1 MHFSGQAFDGKEIS
15 PVSVQLTFLFDSDRR
30 ARFANGALVQEW
42 YEAYGDMFDEN
53 DYRLARS
60 QPGNHF
66 FEWLAAVLLREATGY
81 YSLIEKYESANHA
94 AKVDAFRRT
103 VDSVVFDFAMAH
115 RTGLPD
121 LFVYQPG
128 TPNWFFCEVKGGP
141 DRLSQ
146 GQIDG
151 HRELERISKRP
162 VSVLWLHP
170 L

>member
-1 MHFSGQAFDGKEIS
+1 M
-15 PVSVQLTFLFDSDRR
+15 SVELTFLFDPGRR
-30 ARFANGALVQEW
+30 ANFADGSLVDEW
-42 YEAYGDMFDEN
+42 HEAYPDMFDKD

-66 FEWLAAVLLREATGY
+66 FEWLAAVLLRESTGY
-81 YSLIEKYESANHA
+81 CSLVEKYESASHV
-94 AKVDAFRRT
+94 AKVDTFRKT
-103 VDSVVFDFAMAH
+103 VDSAVFDFAMAH

-128 TPNWFFCEVKGGP
+128 TSNWFFCEVKGGP

-146 GQIDG
+146 GQICT
-151 HRELERISKRP
+151 HAKLERISKRP
-162 VSVLWLHP
+162 VRVLWLRP